1 VGVDWF
7 NYHHLLYFR
16 EVVRTGSIAAAS
28 AELRLAPPTV
38 SVQIRRLEEQLGE
51 QLLQRSGRRLVPT
64 DMGAVVFRYAD
75 EIFSL
80 GRELLDT
87 IRGRPTGRPMQ
98 VVVGV
103 VDVLPKPIARWLIEP
118 ALRLSEPVRI
128 VCREGGAEQLLAQLS
143 LQHLDVVLADAP
155 IGPGVKVRAYSHLL
169 GETPVSFLA
178 VPRLARAFRRR
189 FPKSLRAAP
198 LLLPADNTAIR
209 RSLDDWFASLGIRPD
224 IHGEFEDSALLW
236 EFGKAGEGIFPVPS
250 VLESYVRRLYGLERV
265 GRTNAVRGRFYAI
278 SVERRLRHP
287 AVVAICQTARH
298 KLFGKQR

>member
-1 VGVDWF
+1 MGVDWF